1 MVIAS
6 GMGIQTSISLG
17 IHLKIKEKV
26 KHNRDGQNTV
36 TGAELLRF
44 IPATP
49 IGESYLRYDCYIP
62 SEKEKKTR
70 TYMYFLSVNYK

>member
-1 MVIAS
+1 MAIAS

-26 KHNRDGQNTV
+26 KPNRDGQNTV

-44 IPATP
+44 TPAAP
-49 IGESYLRYDCYIP
+49 IGV
-62 SEKEKKTR
+62 
-70 TYMYFLSVNYK
+70 LSSV